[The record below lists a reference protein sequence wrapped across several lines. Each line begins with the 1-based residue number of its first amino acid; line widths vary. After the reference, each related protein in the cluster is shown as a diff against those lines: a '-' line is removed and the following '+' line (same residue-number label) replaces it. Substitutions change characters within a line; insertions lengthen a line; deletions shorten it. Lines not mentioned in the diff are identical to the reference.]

1 MACVIG
7 QQMIEKFFAHEPDGT
22 APPNVFEKER

>member
-7 QQMIEKFFAHEPDGT
+7 QQMIEKFFAHAPDGT
-22 APPNVFEKER
+22 APPNFFANER